1 MRIKKIEVNG
11 FKSFADREV
20 IHVDDHVTAIL
31 GPNGC
36 GKSNVVDAM
45 RWCLG
50 EQRAKHLRGQGMSD
64 VIFAGCST
72 RGPGNAAEVTLTF
85 QNNGQV
91 PAAYLNF
98 AEIAVTRRLFR
109 DGTSEYLINKVP
121 CRLRDIQEL
130 MAGTGAGT
138 RGYSIIEQGQV
149 GRIVSSKAE
158 ERRFIIDEA
167 AGITRF
173 KAQKLAAEKK
183 IEQTQQNLLRVSDV
197 LSELEGRLGNL
208 RRQAQKAERYKRYRA
223 ELRDL
228 DLWIASHRFLELE
241 VTRRV
246 LEARRT
252 ELGQQV
258 EDRSEGVV

>member
-1 MRIKKIEVNG
+1 M
-11 FKSFADREV
+11 
-20 IHVDDHVTAIL
+20 
-31 GPNGC
+31 
-36 GKSNVVDAM
+36 
-45 RWCLG
+45 
-50 EQRAKHLRGQGMSD
+50 
-64 VIFAGCST
+64 
-72 RGPGNAAEVTLTF
+72 
-85 QNNGQV
+85 
-91 PAAYLNF
+91 
-98 AEIAVTRRLFR
+98 TRRLFR

-158 ERRFIIDEA
+158 ERRYIIDEA

-173 KAQKLAAEKK
+173 KAQKQAAEKK

-197 LSELEGRLGNL
+197 LSELEARVGNL
-208 RRQAQKAERYKRYRA
+208 RRQAQKAERYKRYRP

-241 VTRRV
+241 ATRRV
-246 LEARRT
+246 LEKRRG
-252 ELGQQV
+252 ELGEQV
-258 EDRSEGVV
+258 DGVGRHGGGPPFGICDALPMNSALAGGALDLGQEVRGGGVAGLDAVEAGRLGRGDADDVGVRVLRVRHRPGRRSPGLAAAKLPR